1 MAGLMFSENVD
12 PNLEV
17 EVLVEQSNYTQEGQ
31 NQLVKKKFN
40 QAWLNKKWMD
50 VGLVGKAV
58 QCNEEEGTC
67 RDMDNAPMWKK
78 EVPVPVH
85 LWGQRKFVLDLDG
98 NEWSID
104 FQRKLSWGHVV
115 LKHTSWP
122 EWNSDWLIPYYHYI
136 PVQSNFTDVY
146 NIMSFFLGDP
156 ENQGHGGHDNLAE
169 KISEHAAEFARKY
182 WRWQD
187 MQAYVYRLALEYARL
202 LSRDRNEA
210 SFSMA

>member
-1 MAGLMFSENVD
+1 MTWKHGVRPMAGLMFSENVD

-17 EVLVEQSNYTQEGQ
+17 EVLVEQSNYTHEGQ

-67 RDMDNAPMWKK
+67 RDMEDTPMWKK
-78 EVPVPVH
+78 EVPVH

-104 FQRKLSWGHVV
+104 FQRKLSWGQCVLVSALSLTKTALIFTVVSVV

-136 PVQSNFTDVY
+136 VRPSHPIPPPSCLFF
-146 NIMSFFLGDP
+146 SF
-156 ENQGHGGHDNLAE
+156 
-169 KISEHAAEFARKY
+169 IARPK
-182 WRWQD
+182 
-187 MQAYVYRLALEYARL
+187 
-202 LSRDRNEA
+202 
-210 SFSMA
+210 